1 MAPKARMRFGT
12 DAPLEEAKVEVQI
25 ADEQPQEVTD
35 VGITE
40 LVKAMAHIQD
50 APDYDT
56 VLDWKETYGAIYT
69 QTTNGDDF
77 YLFRPL
83 KRLEYK
89 KMVAS
94 GAAAKEDRYE
104 EALVK
109 KCLLWPIP
117 DSKFIAEANAF
128 LISTLRKQI
137 EFKSGFV
144 PDNIAIELIRVI

>member
-56 VLDWKETYGAIYT
+56 ILDWKETYGAIYT

-89 KMVAS
+89 KNGS
-94 GAAAKEDRYE
+94 IRSCCKRRQIRRSPGKEM
-104 EALVK
+104 L
-109 KCLLWPIP
+109 
-117 DSKFIAEANAF
+117 
-128 LISTLRKQI
+128 TL
-137 EFKSGFV
+137 
-144 PDNIAIELIRVI
+144 AYT